1 MATEIPLAR
10 NSIVLFP
17 EILEELK
24 RIALERSPNE
34 ACGVLLPTPRGHNS
48 ASQVVELPNRS
59 MQHHD
64 SYQIYPSDIHIT
76 LAEWIE
82 DSTVEDVGKM
92 AVWHSHPGGNVG
104 PSADDLKMKVDGL
117 QYLVV
122 TLTAEQEL
130 IPCWF

>member
-1 MATEIPLAR
+1 MATELVKPA
-10 NSIVLFP
+10 IVLFP

-24 RIALERSPNE
+24 RIALERYPNE
-34 ACGVLLPTPRGHNS
+34 ACGVLLPTPRGHGA

-59 MQHHD
+59 LTHHD

-76 LAEWIE
+76 LEEWIE

-104 PSADDLKMKVDGL
+104 PSAEDMKMKVEGL

-122 TLTAEQEL
+122 TLTTEKEL
-130 IPCWF
+130 VPCWF